1 MRKKYQSIEKE
12 VCKNAII
19 FARVSSEKQEKGASI
34 DAQKET
40 IYRYCKN
47 KNLNIIKEYVIT
59 ESTMRGD
66 RKQYHEML
74 NFVIKYKGK
83 IAIVVNCVDRLQ
95 RSDKDNPILDELRR
109 EDKIEVHF
117 IKENMIL
124 TKDSNGYE
132 LMFWKMQVLMANSYV
147 ISLSS
152 NVKRSLELNWSQGKW
167 QGYAPLGYINKKDN
181 NNKSTLVIDEERA
194 SIITHLFKTFASGEH
209 TLKTIWLL
217 SKELGLTSKLKNKPI
232 CKNTIYNIL
241 TNPFYYGEMFIKG
254 KSIKHIYTP
263 LIDKT
268 TFDKVQNIFV
278 ANGNHNRTN
287 TEEYAKTPYTFRGII
302 HCKECGC
309 LITPETKI
317 KPSGKSYT
325 YLRCGH
331 PCKNCHQGIVNQN
344 IILEQIKK
352 EVFDKL
358 TLPINLQEP
367 LKKAILKE
375 LNDTSKFNA
384 ITKANITSKLNE
396 LKDKEDTLL
405 DFYLEG
411 KINQSLYE
419 TKQSSIAKERKEL
432 EDASAKYKEITEDIK
447 ENVNNIISTASNI
460 TNLFETS
467 TPTYQNEL
475 LKLLFKDCKLTG
487 NKIEYTLNKPF
498 DKLLTTNQT
507 KWCNLVIENLLKSE

>member
-1 MRKKYQSIEKE
+1 MRKKYQATEKE

-19 FARVSSEKQEKGASI
+19 FARVSSERQEQGVSI

-40 IYRYCKN
+40 ILRYCEN
-47 KNLNIIKEYVIT
+47 KHLNIIKEYIIT
-59 ESTMRGD
+59 ESTVRGD

-74 NFVIKYKGK
+74 NFIQKYKGK

-95 RSDKDNPILDELRR
+95 RSDKDNPILDELRQ

-124 TKDSNGYE
+124 NKDSNGYE

-167 QGYAPLGYINKKDN
+167 QGYAPLGYINKKDD
-181 NNKSTLVIDEERA
+181 NNKSTLVVDEVRGP
-194 SIITHLFKTFASGEH
+194 IITHLFKTFASGGH
-209 TLKTIWLL
+209 TLNTIWLL
-217 SKELGLTSKLKNKPI
+217 SKELGLTSKIKDKPI

-263 LIDKT
+263 LIDKA
-268 TFDKVQNIFV
+268 TFDKVQELFV
-278 ANGNHNRTN
+278 KNGNHNRTN
-287 TEEYAKTPYTFRGII
+287 AEEYAKTPYTFRGII
-302 HCKECGC
+302 HCKKCGC

-317 KPSGKSYT
+317 KPSGKKYI

-331 PCKNCHQGIVNQN
+331 PCKICNQGIVNQD
-344 IILEQIKK
+344 IILNQIKQ
-352 EVFDKL
+352 EIFDKL
-358 TLPINLQEP
+358 TIPKSLQEP
-367 LKKAILKE
+367 LKKTIIKE

-384 ITKANITSKLNE
+384 ITKTNITNKLNE
-396 LKDKEDTLL
+396 LKEKEDTLL
-405 DFYLEG
+405 DYYLEG

-419 TKQSSIAKERKEL
+419 TKQSAITKEIKEL
-432 EDASAKYKEITEDIK
+432 EETSVKYKEITEDIK

-460 TNLFETS
+460 TTLFETS
-467 TPTYQNEL
+467 TPTHQNEL
-475 LKLLFKDCKLTG
+475 LKLLFKDCKLSG

-498 DKLLTTNQT
+498 DKLISTNKQDWN
-507 KWCNLVIENLLKSE
+507 KIVIENLVEFE